1 MTYFIIIYLKY
12 KKYSLILL
20 ILSYPVATLF
30 LTTSRNASH
39 GRC

>member
-12 KKYSLILL
+12 KKYPLILL

-30 LTTSRNASH
+30 LTTSGNVSH
-39 GRC
+39 DRC